1 VKRQFLC
8 TKDNKHLR
16 LSNYQ
21 VQSCF
26 VVKNAIHVQIMP
38 KIVNTTHA
46 GNHGTNA
53 VLKHSN
59 EFESLNFI
67 HFQTFLGQ
75 MQF

>member
-1 VKRQFLC
+1 VKRKFQS
-8 TKDNKHLR
+8 TKFNKHIR
-16 LSNYQ
+16 LLNYQ

-53 VLKHSN
+53 VLKHSK
-59 EFESLNFI
+59 ELESLNFI